1 MRRTVIA
8 LVFGLAGCLG
18 SAPTGTGMNPTPT
31 PTPNPTPDPGTTQ
44 PAPTPAPAPAPA
56 PTPTGAAEI
65 AKFGKCMLAADWTS
79 SGMSDLQNQTTAGY
93 GGECYSCH
101 ATGMYGTYLSKVA
114 TDNMTMWKT
123 SPWVE
128 KFATASV
135 NPDGSFADIIPT
147 NRFRDRGVEAGH
159 PAYQLT
165 DARTTALTNF
175 FMLTY
180 THYKAGNCP

>member
-1 MRRTVIA
+1 MRRTIIA

-18 SAPTGTGMNPTPT
+18 SAPTGMNPNPS
-31 PTPNPTPDPGTTQ
+31 PSPSPNPSPSPDPQQ
-44 PAPTPAPAPAPA
+44 PAPTPAPAPAP
-56 PTPTGAAEI
+56 PPSPTGAAEI
-65 AKFGKCMLAADWTS
+65 AKFGKCMQAADWTS
-79 SGMSDLQNQTTAGY
+79 SGMADLQNQTTAGY

-101 ATGMYGTYLSKVA
+101 ATGMFGTFLSKLP
-114 TDNMTMWKT
+114 TNNLTMWKT

-128 KFATASV
+128 KYATASV
-135 NPDGSFADIIPT
+135 KPDGSFADIIPT

-159 PAYQLT
+159 PPYQLT
-165 DARTTALTNF
+165 AARQTALDTF